1 MNDSSALSQPAHPS
15 SRTPESGSLEV
26 GALVLAAGFS
36 RRFGATKLLAAL
48 PENQQISLFEQTLI
62 NLCKALPTII
72 VVYRPELRT
81 QFHEIRDRATQHY
94 PGTVITLVEF
104 KQAELGMGAS
114 LAFGAS
120 HITDWDAALVC
131 LADMPYVMPSTYSL
145 VAESVRPESIVVPCY
160 RGARGHPIAFGS
172 AYLDEL
178 RALAG
183 DAGGRAILDMHSAK
197 IFTLN
202 VDDDG
207 ILIDIDTQDDLD
219 KRL

>member
-15 SRTPESGSLEV
+15 SRTPESGSLKV

-94 PGTVITLVEF
+94 PGTVITLVES
-104 KQAELGMGAS
+104 KQAESGMGAS

-145 VAESVRPESIVVPCY
+145 VA
-160 RGARGHPIAFGS
+160 
-172 AYLDEL
+172 
-178 RALAG
+178 
-183 DAGGRAILDMHSAK
+183 
-197 IFTLN
+197 
-202 VDDDG
+202 
-207 ILIDIDTQDDLD
+207 
-219 KRL
+219 

>member
-62 NLCKALPTII
+62 NLCMALPTIV

-81 QFHEIRDRATQHY
+81 QFHEIRDSAAQHY

-104 KQAELGMGAS
+104 KQAESGMGGEPRFWRQPHYRLGCRSCLSSRHA
-114 LAFGAS
+114 LCHAFNLLSG
-120 HITDWDAALVC
+120 C
-131 LADMPYVMPSTYSL
+131 
-145 VAESVRPESIVVPCY
+145 R
-160 RGARGHPIAFGS
+160 FGS
-172 AYLDEL
+172 P
-178 RALAG
+178 
-183 DAGGRAILDMHSAK
+183 
-197 IFTLN
+197 
-202 VDDDG
+202 
-207 ILIDIDTQDDLD
+207 
-219 KRL
+219 